1 MIDIHHLRFRLGRF
15 LWRIGERHGWDKEIS
30 LDDIRRALRKRG
42 IRLGP
47 TGESHDKSLRNRV
60 AELTREWNGNPPV
73 LERIGEEGSGRYRIL
88 RPAVREDELGLETII
103 DDPYDER
110 LSV

>member
-1 MIDIHHLRFRLGRF
+1 MTTDIHLLRFRLGKF
-15 LWRIGERHGWDKEIS
+15 LWRIGERHGWEREIH
-30 LDDIRRALRKRG
+30 LNDVRRALRKRG

-47 TGESHDKSLRNRV
+47 TGTGHDKTLRNAM

-88 RPAVREDELGLETII
+88 RPAPRRDELGLEPVI
-103 DDPYDER
+103 DDPYDG
-110 LSV
+110 VG